1 MRDGAGAWYVLGAPV
16 SERWP
21 IETSQQV
28 VRVLYAGTTGG
39 SVFAFPMTFSP
50 PRARPEA
57 LGRSKCR
64 MPRP

>member
-16 SERWP
+16 SERWQ

-39 SVFAFPMTFSP
+39 SVFALPMTFSP
-50 PRARPEA
+50 RAR
-57 LGRSKCR
+57 R
-64 MPRP
+64 PRVVGPQQV